1 MSNETE
7 ILNAKITD
15 TKLGEE
21 HGCLTAK
28 LFLEGDGWG
37 CGFGG
42 YCLDYWFARPG
53 RKAGEYKS
61 SDGYGAIIELM
72 KALGVDSWERL
83 KGQLVRVET
92 QGWGGH
98 IVRIGHIMK
107 DQWFSFQ
114 TYYEAVKMAQNVRSD
129 ENDS

>member
-21 HGCLTAK
+21 HGCLTAR
-28 LFLEGDGWG
+28 LFLKGDGWG
-37 CGFGG
+37 CSLGG

-53 RKAGEYKS
+53 RKTGEYKL

-114 TYYEAVKMAQNVRSD
+114 EYYEAVKMAQNVRSD